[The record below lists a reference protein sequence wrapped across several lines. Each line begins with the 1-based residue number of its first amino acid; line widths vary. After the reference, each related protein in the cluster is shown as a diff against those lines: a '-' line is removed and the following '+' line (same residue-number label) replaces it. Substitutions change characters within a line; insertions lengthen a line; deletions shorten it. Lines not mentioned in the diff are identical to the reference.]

1 MMKTLILITILVFTN
16 TVFAQKLS
24 EPKLLGTWGMG
35 FEDYQ
40 EFIYHK
46 IEAVKFSYL
55 KDNPNGK
62 VIARICSKHEK
73 MSLAL
78 VDSVGFAYNLPS
90 RTNYFQIPTD
100 KVFFAR
106 YSKCGNK
113 SEQYWFVPENTSLN
127 YDEIILANRIKVNRL
142 LSIQYKNPD
151 SSEATK
157 EFIDNTQKF
166 IEQLK
171 NNPKAEG
178 FIILNI
184 RTKKRYLQKALH
196 QIQQEKLDKTRF
208 QILRKKI
215 YQTNFPEFMTVSVD
229 E

>member
-1 MMKTLILITILVFTN
+1 MKTLILITILVFTN
-16 TVFAQKLS
+16 TVFAQTLS
-24 EPKLLGTWGMG
+24 EPKLLGTWRLE
-35 FEDYQ
+35 FYDFD

-62 VIARICSKHEK
+62 VIARICSKHK
-73 MSLAL
+73 TMPQAL
-78 VDSVGFAYNLPS
+78 IDSVGFAFSFPGH
-90 RTNYFQIPTD
+90 TKYFQIPND

-113 SEQYWFVPENTSLN
+113 SEQYWFVPENTTLD
-127 YDEIILANRIKVNRL
+127 YDEIILAEKVKVNR
-142 LSIQYKNPD
+142 Y
-151 SSEATK
+151 SSEARK
-157 EFIDNTQKF
+157 EFTDNTKKF
-166 IEQLK
+166 IEELK

-184 RTKKRYLQKALH
+184 QTKNRYLQKALQ
-196 QIQQEKLDKTRF
+196 QIQKEKIDKSRF

-215 YQTNFPEFMTVSVD
+215 YQTNLPEFMTVSVD